1 MMIDSKRH
9 ARELLDYVLFKS
21 SEKEKEEIIKNS
33 IQDVRR
39 FEFRIDEEV
48 FFQEIWKREDGK
60 KFLEAH
66 GIRSLEELVIK
77 QYEYRMKYEWGI
89 NKRIS
94 SVVDLNTDDYDEL
107 IYLD

>member
-1 MMIDSKRH
+1 MIDSKRY

-48 FFQEIWKREDGK
+48 FFEEIVRSKEGSEFMQAK
-60 KFLEAH
+60 
-66 GIRSLEELVIK
+66 GITSLEELVFR
-77 QYEYRMKYEWGI
+77 Q
-89 NKRIS
+89 
-94 SVVDLNTDDYDEL
+94 
-107 IYLD
+107 